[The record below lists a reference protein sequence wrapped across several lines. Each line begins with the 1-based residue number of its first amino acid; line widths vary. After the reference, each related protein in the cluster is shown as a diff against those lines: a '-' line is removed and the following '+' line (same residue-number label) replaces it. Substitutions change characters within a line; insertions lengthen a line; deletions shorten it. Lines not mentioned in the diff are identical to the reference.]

1 MLENENLPAVL
12 TVKDVAQFLRISEQT
27 VKRALKAGLLRG
39 FKAGRD
45 WRIYKTELLRWA
57 NLK

>member
-1 MLENENLPAVL
+1 MLENLSDIL
-12 TVKDVAQFLRISEQT
+12 TVKEISQT
-27 VKRALKAGLLRG
+27 LKISDQVVKRALKTGALKG

-45 WRIYKTELLRWA
+45 WRIYKTELLRWT